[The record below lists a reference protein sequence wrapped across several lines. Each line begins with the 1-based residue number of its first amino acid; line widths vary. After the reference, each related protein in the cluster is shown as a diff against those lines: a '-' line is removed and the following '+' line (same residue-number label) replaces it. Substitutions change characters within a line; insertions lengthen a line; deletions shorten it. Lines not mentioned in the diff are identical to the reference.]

1 MTLVPGVAA
10 VNLVFAG
17 VGYAFLARSLRAR
30 SWAERVSWAGVALLI
45 GAGTVGTLVFL
56 AAIAGVRS
64 TLAVAAA
71 CAVAAAAAG
80 SFLRFDLPQRRARP
94 SNSLLLGVVGAIC
107 VLGLVGGF
115 RSAPWLDDAWGI
127 WLPKGLALWHHGLDE
142 RLFVPNGEYVAF
154 GVPDYPLWWSIVT
167 SLDVQAV
174 GDVDVRAMDAQ
185 VALLTV
191 AFFGAVLRL
200 LWGFVRPEVLAA
212 SLLLLACC
220 PELWRH
226 VQGGIADLPLA
237 IYVALSVLATVLWM
251 RTRAPL
257 HLVVGAFSAAVA
269 LQIKTEGL
277 PEIAALALVGIA
289 LCRDRRLLFAS
300 LAALATAVPWLVW
313 RAVHDVPSRTGDV
326 DFGRLDRIP
335 PTLGSV
341 FGHLLDPTEWLVIV
355 PLFVVLALLARRP
368 RQLSLPGALVLVVVV
383 AYWVDRDAIRYV
395 LDTSAY
401 RVIDPIVLTTAVL
414 LPLVA
419 ETFLQQR
426 EPLREDRR
434 LVGEP

>member
-1 MTLVPGVAA
+1 M
-10 VNLVFAG
+10 
-17 VGYAFLARSLRAR
+17 
-30 SWAERVSWAGVALLI
+30 
-45 GAGTVGTLVFL
+45 
-56 AAIAGVRS
+56 
-64 TLAVAAA
+64 
-71 CAVAAAAAG
+71 
-80 SFLRFDLPQRRARP
+80 
-94 SNSLLLGVVGAIC
+94 
-107 VLGLVGGF
+107 
-115 RSAPWLDDAWGI
+115 
-127 WLPKGLALWHHGLDE
+127 
-142 RLFVPNGEYVAF
+142 
-154 GVPDYPLWWSIVT
+154 T

-174 GDVDVRAMDAQ
+174 GNVDVRAMDAQ

-355 PLFVVLALLARRP
+355 PLFVVLAAARGSSTGR
-368 RQLSLPGALVLVVVV
+368 RAVRSRSSSGA
-383 AYWVDRDAIRYV
+383 ARA
-395 LDTSAY
+395 
-401 RVIDPIVLTTAVL
+401 
-414 LPLVA
+414 
-419 ETFLQQR
+419 
-426 EPLREDRR
+426 
-434 LVGEP
+434 G